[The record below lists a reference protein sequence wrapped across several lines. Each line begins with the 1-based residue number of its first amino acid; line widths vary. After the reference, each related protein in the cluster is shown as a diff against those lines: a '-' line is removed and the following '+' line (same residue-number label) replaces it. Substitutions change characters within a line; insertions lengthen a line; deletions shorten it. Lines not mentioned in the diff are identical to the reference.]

1 MQRHVWRQRA
11 SGLCITQVSQRII
24 AVTRQN
30 TAVVKERIDGVRNT
44 EKVVESFIVE
54 TIKIVE
60 ERKGIVVV
68 RDTNKLVRQPLQHR

>member
-11 SGLCITQVSQRII
+11 SGLCIRQVSQRII

-44 EKVVESFIVE
+44 EKVVENFIV
-54 TIKIVE
+54 KE
-60 ERKGIVVV
+60 ERKEIVVV
-68 RDTNKLVRQPLQHR
+68 TDTKKPVRQPLEHG